1 MTDIA
6 HPPHVEEPARA
17 VQPAAQAPLV
27 RVRELTMA
35 FGDNVVQRDL
45 TFDVLPGEVLAIAG
59 GSGCGKSTLM
69 RHLIGLQV
77 PAAGQVFY
85 GDRDLYAADDASR
98 RTLMQAF
105 GVTFQAGALWSSMTV
120 GENVMLPMQVF
131 TDMSAA
137 ECEQEARF
145 KLALVGLA
153 GSFDVEPA
161 TLSGGMK
168 KRAAIA
174 RALALNPPLLFLD
187 EPSAGLDPLTSANLD
202 ELIQHLRDD
211 LGTTVVMV
219 SHELDSIFALADRLL
234 FLDAQTRT
242 MTALA
247 QADALQLCRLM
258 AGLVVAEP
266 IGAQCPQQLAGV
278 VLIKQREALFQP
290 QFAVLFF
297 QQVEAEG
304 VESADGQ
311 TARFCLAQHLG
322 NALFHFACRLVGK
335 GNGGD
340 MACWQAALLHQMGDF
355 GGDDAGFA
363 ATGAGQHQARAADII
378 NRFTLLWV

>member
-6 HPPHVEEPARA
+6 HPPPVEEPARA
-17 VQPAAQAPLV
+17 AQPAAQAPLV

-85 GDRDLYAADDASR
+85 GERDLYAADDASR

-131 TDMSAA
+131 TDMDAA

-242 MTALA
+242 MTALGPPR
-247 QADALQLCRLM
+247 DLL
-258 AGLVVAEP
+258 
-266 IGAQCPQQLAGV
+266 
-278 VLIKQREALFQP
+278 REGP
-290 QFAVLFF
+290 
-297 QQVEAEG
+297 EG
-304 VESADGQ
+304 VQ
-311 TARFCLAQHLG
+311 
-322 NALFHFACRLVGK
+322 LFLRRG
-335 GNGGD
+335 
-340 MACWQAALLHQMGDF
+340 AAPEEKEH
-355 GGDDAGFA
+355 A
-363 ATGAGQHQARAADII
+363 
-378 NRFTLLWV
+378 